1 MKNSKKP
8 VVLVILDGFGHR
20 AHKEFNAIAQAKT
33 DFLNNLIAQ
42 YPHTYLKASGEDI
55 GLLKNF
61 IGNSEAGHQT
71 IGAGRIIPQPVSI
84 IHQALSKRKLC
95 SNKKLAVNL
104 HELSKNSDRLHI
116 IGLLSDAG
124 VHSHQEL
131 LYALI
136 ECAIEQKVPHI
147 YLHLILDGR
156 DTPPQSATKYL
167 QQLEKFIQKYPTVSI
182 ASLHGRFYAMDRD
195 NNSNRTKKSFDTLTQ
210 ATVPHFNNWE
220 DTLNHWY
227 NKEIT
232 DEYIPPTLLN
242 AQGTI
247 EPGDGIICFNFR
259 ADRARQLT
267 KMLLEHKDK
276 LAFSFFITP
285 FLYNEQLHTLP
296 LFEKPS
302 IANTF
307 GDILHKYNKTIL
319 AIAETEKYA
328 HVTYFFNSGRETP
341 YATETWKLIP
351 SIKTETYASCPEMSA
366 PHITQTVLDSLKHN
380 PKDFYLI
387 NYANADMV
395 GHSGD
400 FQATVKAIECLDK
413 QLHQLYQQV
422 VNTMNGT
429 LIITADH
436 GNAEEMLD
444 VITNQPKTSH
454 TTNKV
459 PFIVTSKTDKNSQA
473 TLNLK
478 SITDIAPYIL
488 KLMHLPIPPEMQ
500 H

>member
-1 MKNSKKP
+1 MESSKKP
-8 VVLVILDGFGHR
+8 IVLVILDGFGYKVDR
-20 AHKEFNAIAQAKT
+20 SFNAIAQAKT
-33 DFLNNLIAQ
+33 PYIDTWIKE
-42 YPHTYLKASGEDI
+42 YPHTYLQASGTAV
-55 GLLKNF
+55 GLPNGF
-61 IGNSEAGHQT
+61 IGNSEVGHQT
-71 IGAGRIIPQPVSI
+71 IGAGRIIPQPALV
-84 IHQALSKRKLC
+84 IHQTLLHNKLC
-95 SNKKLAVNL
+95 SNKKLISNL
-104 HELSKNSDRLHI
+104 NELSKNMGNLHI

-136 ECAIEQKVPHI
+136 KCAIEQKVPHI

-167 QQLEKFIQKYPTVSI
+167 QQLEKFIQKYPNASI

-195 NNSNRTKKSFDTLTQ
+195 NNINRTQKSFNALTQ
-210 ATVPHFNNWE
+210 ATSPNFNNWQ
-220 DTLNHWY
+220 DALNHWY
-227 NKEIT
+227 TKEIT
-232 DEYIPPTLLN
+232 DEYIPPTILN
-242 AQGTI
+242 PQGTI
-247 EPGDGIICFNFR
+247 KPGDGIICFNFR

-267 KMLLEHKDK
+267 EMFLEHKDTLK
-276 LAFSFFITP
+276 FSFFITP
-285 FLYNEQLHTLP
+285 FVYDKHLNTLP
-296 LFEKPS
+296 LFEKPF
-302 IANTF
+302 ITNTL
-307 GDILHKYNKTIL
+307 GDILHKYDKTTF

-351 SIKTETYASCPEMSA
+351 SIKTTNYASYPEMSA
-366 PHITQTVLDSLKHN
+366 PHITQAVLESLKHD

-400 FQATVKAIECLDK
+400 FKATIQAVECLDK
-413 QLHQLYQQV
+413 QLHKLYEQV
-422 VNTMNGT
+422 VNGMNGT

-436 GNAEEMLD
+436 GNAEEMFD
-444 VITNQPKTSH
+444 IATNQPKTSH

-459 PFIVTSKTDKNSQA
+459 PFIFISKTAKNSKA
-473 TLNLK
+473 ALNLK
-478 SITDIAPYIL
+478 SIADIAPYIL

-500 H
+500 